1 LDIRIPDLA
10 ESVTEGDL
18 GSWLKKDGDQVRKDE
33 AILELE
39 TDKAT
44 VELAAEASGTLEIL
58 VQAGETVHVG
68 DVVGRIVES
77 GAAREAEAK
86 AEPAEK
92 RPAPARTPAGPQ
104 KREREKPAARSAP
117 QPEPESAPEP
127 ESEPAP
133 KEALEPE
140 PAARAKPE
148 PEAAAREEPD
158 EAAKAEPGPPREV
171 APPTRREPP
180 RGEPEDG
187 DGRKVQEAKP
197 RREVGVGVEERTVVP
212 AERKAGPA
220 VAEPGTRREKM
231 SRLRQRIA
239 ERLVEAQRTAA
250 ILTTFN
256 EIDMTGVLDL
266 RQEHQEEF
274 EAQHGVRLGF
284 MSLFARASILALRDH
299 PEINA
304 YIEGDE
310 IVYHDYVHLG
320 IAVGT
325 PRGLVVPVLRN
336 ADRMS
341 FAEIERR
348 IKDLAT
354 QARDGKIALEDLQ
367 GGTFTISNGG
377 IYGSLMSTPILN
389 PPQSGI
395 LGMHKIEKRAVVI
408 PDPEN
413 GEERIEAR
421 PMMYVAL
428 SYDHRLVDGEG
439 AVTFLVRVKE
449 RLEDPTRLLLDG

>member
-18 GSWLKKDGDQVRKDE
+18 AAWLKKDGDQVRKDE

-68 DVVGRIVES
+68 DIVGRIVEGGATRQPDAEA
-77 GAAREAEAK
+77 GAA
-86 AEPAEK
+86 
-92 RPAPARTPAGPQ
+92 
-104 KREREKPAARSAP
+104 
-117 QPEPESAPEP
+117 
-127 ESEPAP
+127 
-133 KEALEPE
+133 
-140 PAARAKPE
+140 PE
-148 PEAAAREEPD
+148 PEAALEPAAAPRAPRSAKKDREGKAPRKSPEREAGSLTVLEEPE
-158 EAAKAEPGPPREV
+158 EAEEETERGAPGEV
-171 APPTRREPP
+171 ASPARRETPS
-180 RGEPEDG
+180 GEPEDG
-187 DGRKVQEAKP
+187 DGRRVQEGKP
-197 RREVGVGVEERTVVP
+197 RRDVGVGVEERTVVP
-212 AERKAGPA
+212 ADLEAGPA
-220 VAEPGTRREKM
+220 AEEPGTRREKI
-231 SRLRQRIA
+231 SRLRRRIA

-256 EIDMTGVLDL
+256 EIDMTEVLDL

-354 QARDGKIALEDLQ
+354 QARDGKIAIEDLQ